1 MKDNLP
7 GPFTFLL
14 PASTT
19 LPKVFKGR
27 KTVGV
32 RIPDNAIA
40 REIAMR
46 MDSPLLTTSI
56 QWDTEDEAINPES
69 IAMRYSDTVDI
80 VIDGGEGGTEP
91 STVID
96 ITDSSNPEII
106 RQGLGEIEL

>member
-1 MKDNLP
+1 
-7 GPFTFLL
+7 
-14 PASTT
+14 
-19 LPKVFKGR
+19 
-27 KTVGV
+27 
-32 RIPDNAIA
+32 
-40 REIAMR
+40 